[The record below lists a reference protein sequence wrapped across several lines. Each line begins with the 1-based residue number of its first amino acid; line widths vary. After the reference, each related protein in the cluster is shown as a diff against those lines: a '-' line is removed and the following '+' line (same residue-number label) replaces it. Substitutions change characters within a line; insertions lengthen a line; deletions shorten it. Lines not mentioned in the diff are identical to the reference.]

1 MSIKHITIHNTSDFK
16 KIIDSAIFI
25 SCDKT
30 QQKQETLDNMWA
42 ISIDPDIL
50 HALTINNLLE
60 FIDTLLKKRIL
71 QLSQLNASCP
81 AIFYLWFDE
90 MAAQLRFNII
100 SDFNESL
107 PFECDIEIIDSVL
120 PILEDF
126 LKSHYHEGISWSELE
141 ESDNDIDDNDDN
153 EFFSL
158 KVFIL
163 QISCEAL

>member
-1 MSIKHITIHNTSDFK
+1 MSIKHITTHNTSDFK
-16 KIIDSAIFI
+16 TIIDSAIFI

-30 QQKQETLDNMWA
+30 QQKQETLENMWA
-42 ISIDPDIL
+42 ISIDPGIL
-50 HALTINNLLE
+50 DTLTINNLLE

-81 AIFYLWFDE
+81 VVFYLWFDE

-100 SDFNESL
+100 SNFNESP
-107 PFECDIEIIDSVL
+107 PFECDIEIVDSVL

-141 ESDNDIDDNDDN
+141 ESDNDIEDN
-153 EFFSL
+153 ENELFSL
-158 KVFIL
+158 KVFTL
-163 QISCEAL
+163 QINSNFFS